1 MRKTQPKKNITKV
14 KLVDEVYGLPLR
26 KSYNETIVKNA
37 PIIPKPL
44 EYQDID
50 IAFNEFVD
58 KRINLTI
65 KNKHVPTFTLYS
77 NQRFSEYSQT
87 WSHTD
92 EENNLL
98 TNFKTVSREPNPKPG
113 DNQGGLWNIPGE
125 QKYMIAMR
133 SVLEDNGNESYE
145 VYSMKQP
152 FAVNLTYRIGIIADM
167 YENLNEFNQIINDL
181 FKARQCYIRP
191 NGHYIPLLLEDI
203 SDSTEYTISDR
214 KFYSQTVTINAMA
227 YITKKDDFEIKK
239 VPKIKKL
246 YYNGEV
252 IKSKPDIDID
262 EYFNEKIKN
271 TSIDLTINFK
281 PFQTKTDFII
291 DTDFNIEN
299 IELLNIRT
307 CRISVNDIP
316 YYVDKGFNVKNN
328 DNIKIIIKQ
337 YNPEEDA
344 QLKLIGI
351 NPNNTYII
359 DDLPIDVKD
368 DITKF
373 EDVEVE

>member
-113 DNQGGLWNIPGE
+113 DRR
-125 QKYMIAMR
+125 K
-133 SVLEDNGNESYE
+133 
-145 VYSMKQP
+145 
-152 FAVNLTYRIGIIADM
+152 
-167 YENLNEFNQIINDL
+167 
-181 FKARQCYIRP
+181 IR
-191 NGHYIPLLLEDI
+191 
-203 SDSTEYTISDR
+203 
-214 KFYSQTVTINAMA
+214 
-227 YITKKDDFEIKK
+227 
-239 VPKIKKL
+239 
-246 YYNGEV
+246 
-252 IKSKPDIDID
+252 
-262 EYFNEKIKN
+262 
-271 TSIDLTINFK
+271 
-281 PFQTKTDFII
+281 
-291 DTDFNIEN
+291 
-299 IELLNIRT
+299 
-307 CRISVNDIP
+307 
-316 YYVDKGFNVKNN
+316 
-328 DNIKIIIKQ
+328 
-337 YNPEEDA
+337 
-344 QLKLIGI
+344 LKLS
-351 NPNNTYII
+351 
-359 DDLPIDVKD
+359 K
-368 DITKF
+368 
-373 EDVEVE
+373 

>member
-239 VPKIKKL
+239 VPKVKKL

-291 DTDFNIEN
+291 DTDFSIEN

-337 YNPEEDA
+337 YNPEDDA

-351 NPNNTYII
+351 NPNNTYIV

-373 EDVEVE
+373 EDIEVE